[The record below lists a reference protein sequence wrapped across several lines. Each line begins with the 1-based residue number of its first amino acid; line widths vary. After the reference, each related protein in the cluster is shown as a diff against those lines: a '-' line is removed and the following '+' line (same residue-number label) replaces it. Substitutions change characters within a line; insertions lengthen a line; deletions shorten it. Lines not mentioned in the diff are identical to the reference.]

1 MANDLG
7 VNDNLSRTINT
18 PGLSDEDKLDAL
30 RREFGEVTAESA
42 QYILRIFD
50 MDDIRFC
57 RWMGQSGDGRKWAR
71 VIGKQPFP
79 WDGAADSRVWYVD
92 DVVNDDVDLM
102 MMALKRARMQTVAT
116 NMMDGPVASAT
127 NVVLNYVFKNQMRA
141 EWEREMELAANW
153 RQHIGSSFIQADWLF
168 KTGTEIRTITVQ
180 DIYNLG
186 QQDPKLEGMLKYIAL
201 NHKELTQH
209 DIAFAA
215 QTLQQYFPD
224 IKDPMAALQSL
235 ESTGQYQ
242 YEAVYLAES
251 RPTVTALATCRDVF
265 LPLNSYDPQK
275 ARWIVRRDVLA
286 AEDLE
291 ETAQLEHWNPEFL
304 KGIKR
309 FKGQSVL
316 INYINTNR
324 SILRR
329 NKDLW
334 VDEFKEMYEVFYCYS
349 NEYENGG
356 RKVMVTVFHPSLD
369 MAGARELSPYE
380 HGKTPFILFRRETSV
395 RALIE
400 SRGVADIAQT
410 GQEEIK
416 IQRDAR
422 TDRTSISTIPP
433 LVKPASRG
441 KTSFKLGPACEVTE
455 IRQGEIRF
463 LELPPMP
470 EETIQVE
477 EAIRADLDNYF
488 GKSNKELVDPNKV
501 LRKQQR
507 LGDKWLSEVSDLGK
521 MIGQLCQQ
529 FMPPED
535 WQRICNVQNS
545 PFQPMS
551 REDIQKEFHLSFEF
565 DARDANMEYAK
576 AKLDMVETVASFDR
590 SGSLDYDFLTRW
602 GMTIVDPTFADHG
615 LKPPNSVT
623 QKEVEDEQTAM
634 VKIAMGMEPPLI
646 QSGANFQLRLQ
657 VIQNTMKSSPR
668 IAQLIQG
675 DKICSE
681 ILDNRVKNFT
691 FQLEQQQNAQIG
703 RMGTQPV
710 LKNG

>member
-1 MANDLG
+1 MASDLG
-7 VNDNLSRTINT
+7 TNDNLSRTINT
-18 PGLSDEDKLDAL
+18 PGLNDEQKLDAL
-30 RREFGEVTAESA
+30 RREFGEVTAEAA

-57 RWMGQSGDGRKWAR
+57 RWMGQSGDGRKWAK
-71 VIGKQPFP
+71 VVGHQPFP

-92 DVVNDDVDLM
+92 DVINDDVDIM
-102 MMALKRARMQTVAT
+102 MSALKRGRMQTLAT
-116 NMMDGPVASAT
+116 NMTDAPVASAT
-127 NVVLNYVFKNQMRA
+127 NVVLNYIFKNQMRT
-141 EWEREMELAANW
+141 EWEREMEFAAQW
-153 RQHIGSSFIQADWLF
+153 RQHIGSSFIQTDWLF
-168 KTGTEIRTITVQ
+168 RTGTEQRTITIQ
-180 DIYNLG
+180 DIHQLSL
-186 QQDPKLEGMLKYIAL
+186 QDPKLEGMLKYIAL
-201 NHKELTQH
+201 NHKDLTPH
-209 DIAFAA
+209 DIQFAA
-215 QTLQQYFPD
+215 QTLKQYFPD
-224 IKDPMAALQSL
+224 IQNPMEALQSL
-235 ESTGQYQ
+235 ASTGSYTYQ
-242 YEAVYLAES
+242 AVYLAES
-251 RPTVTALATCRDVF
+251 RPTIRALASCRDIFFPMNTFDVE
-265 LPLNSYDPQK
+265 D
-275 ARWIVRRDVLA
+275 ARWFVRRDVLA
-286 AEDLE
+286 IEDLE
-291 ETAQLEHWNPEFL
+291 ETARIEQWDPEFL
-304 KGIKR
+304 EGIKR

-334 VDEFKEMYEVFYCYS
+334 VDEFKEMYEVFYCYA
-349 NEYENGG
+349 NEYDNGG
-356 RKVMVTVFHPSLD
+356 RNVKVTVFHPSLD
-369 MAGARELSPYE
+369 MAGARQLSPYE
-380 HGKTPFILFRRETSV
+380 HGKPPFAIFRREKAV

-416 IQRDAR
+416 IQRDSR

-441 KTSFKLGPACEVTE
+441 KTAFKLGPACEVTE

-470 EETIQVE
+470 QETIQVE

-488 GKSNKELVDPNKV
+488 GKTNREFVDPNKV

-507 LGDKWLSEVSDLGK
+507 LGDAWLGEVTEVAK
-521 MIGQLCQQ
+521 QVGQLCQQ

-535 WQRICNVQNS
+535 WARICNVQNA

-565 DARDANMEYAK
+565 DARDQNIEYARE
-576 AKLDMVETVASFDR
+576 KLNMVETVASFDR
-590 SGSLDYDFLTRW
+590 TGSIDYDYFTRW
-602 GMTIVDPTFADHG
+602 GMQVIDPTFLEHG

-634 VKIAMGMEPPLI
+634 TKIAMGIEPPLI
-646 QSGANFQLRLQ
+646 QSGANFGLRLQ

-675 DKICSE
+675 DEICKE
-681 ILDNRVKNFT
+681 ILENRIKNFT
-691 FQLEQQQNAQIG
+691 FQLQQQQNAQIG

-710 LKNG
+710 LQNG